1 MIDTERQCDGE
12 KKRERAGRKNDRHRD
27 KVTERKREGAG
38 RKIDRHREKK

>member
-27 KVTERKREGAG
+27 NVTERKRERG
-38 RKIDRHREKK
+38 RGEKLIDTETK